1 MDHTAINMGASES
14 PFVSRGV
21 VVLCL
26 LISMAGL
33 WNHDLWTPDEPREAA
48 LALSMSRTGNVVI
61 PQLAGE
67 PFVEKPPLFYIVAA
81 AGISLLGKWIGNT
94 AAVRLTLALWGLGTL
109 GMTYLIARRLWDA
122 KAGLLAMVVLAVMPG
137 FVHVTHWILV
147 DNALM
152 FFVTAAFWCLAEA
165 YVGQRPAW
173 LPLAGVCAAGAFL
186 AKGVVGPVVIALGGI
201 GLLAPWIRCHGWP
214 RLLACR
220 SLLLHGL
227 ALLLLVGLS
236 GAWILALRNYGGPE
250 LWHEW
255 FWNNHVGR
263 FTGQAT
269 QLGHHKSVFYYLEI
283 VPLYILPWLAVW
295 LAGLG
300 DVLRRLWQRKSLGP
314 AWPGVLW
321 WGLGG
326 LALLTLAST
335 KREIYLSVLLP
346 ALALMIVP
354 VLRKPLSTWVRL
366 CLKVWLGL
374 MLLVLTA
381 LVLAPVFNI
390 GPAMSVGQRLLYVV
404 LAVIFMGMAVTAIL
418 RRNMSWFT
426 KWTLVTALAYIAG
439 LSILF
444 PLVDRVK
451 SYGPAFCAMAQN
463 VNDVNVHIAA
473 WRFDETT
480 RAGFYYYC
488 DLIFPPVSDNEL
500 YSILKGAHPRFNG
513 ILTLSRHWPSS
524 NVSWPPWEVVQEE
537 RMGIK
542 RRLQWVRGI
551 FNVSHPERIKNN
563 AAIHRRE

>member
-1 MDHTAINMGASES
+1 
-14 PFVSRGV
+14 
-21 VVLCL
+21 
-26 LISMAGL
+26 
-33 WNHDLWTPDEPREAA
+33 
-48 LALSMSRTGNVVI
+48 
-61 PQLAGE
+61 
-67 PFVEKPPLFYIVAA
+67 LFYIVAA
-81 AGISLLGKWIGNT
+81 TGIALLGKGIGNT
-94 AAVRLTLALWGLGTL
+94 EAVRLTLALWGLGTL
-109 GMTYLIARRLWDA
+109 GMMYLIARRLWDA

-214 RLLACR
+214 RLLAFR

-269 QLGHHKSVFYYLEI
+269 QLGHHKGVFYYLEI

-300 DVLRRLWQRKSLGP
+300 DALRRLWQRESLGP
-314 AWPGVLW
+314 AWPGVLL

-346 ALALMIVP
+346 AFALMIVP

-366 CLKVWLGL
+366 CFKVWLGL
-374 MLLVLTA
+374 MLLVLTTM
-381 LVLAPVFNI
+381 VLAPVFNI
-390 GPAMSVGQRLLYVV
+390 GYEMSADKRLVYVV
-404 LAVIFMGMAVTAIL
+404 MAVVILGIAVTAIL
-418 RRNMSWFT
+418 RRNMPWFT

-451 SYGPAFCAMAQN
+451 SYGPAFRAMAQN
-463 VNDVNVHIAA
+463 VNDANVHIAA

-488 DLIFPPVSDNEL
+488 DLVFPPVSDNNEL
-500 YSILKGAHPRFNG
+500 QSILKRAHPRFNG
-513 ILTLSRHWPSS
+513 VLTLSRYFPSL
-524 NVSWPPWEVVQEE
+524 NVSLPPWKVVKEE
-537 RMGIK
+537 RMGTK
-542 RRLQWVRGI
+542 RRLQWIEGR
-551 FNVSHPERIKNN
+551 SQES
-563 AAIHRRE
+563 E